1 MISRK
6 EVAVL
11 YQWAK
16 DYNVPYREAF
26 TWSTDIW
33 NKPVWM
39 HVLKNSKG
47 TVRHTKV
54 SDDVGCILEN
64 PEVYTSF
71 FVKIDAGSIALRH
84 RDPKLYGRNAKR
96 LQLPLNVPMGECY
109 MNYRDEKVIWKEGV
123 PYVAQ
128 VTKYPHDVRN
138 NTDSPLIFLMLDIDV
153 NTIVEV

>member
-16 DYNVPYREAF
+16 DYDVPYREAF

-39 HVLKNSKG
+39 YGLKNSKG

-54 SDDVGCILEN
+54 SDDVGRI
-64 PEVYTSF
+64 
-71 FVKIDAGSIALRH
+71 
-84 RDPKLYGRNAKR
+84 
-96 LQLPLNVPMGECY
+96 
-109 MNYRDEKVIWKEGV
+109 
-123 PYVAQ
+123 
-128 VTKYPHDVRN
+128 
-138 NTDSPLIFLMLDIDV
+138 
-153 NTIVEV
+153 